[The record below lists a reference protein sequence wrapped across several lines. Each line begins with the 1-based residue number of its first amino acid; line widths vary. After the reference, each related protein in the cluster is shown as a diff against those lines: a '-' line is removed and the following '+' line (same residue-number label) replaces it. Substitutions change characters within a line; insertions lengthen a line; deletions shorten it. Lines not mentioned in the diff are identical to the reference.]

1 MLNANMETQEQHR
14 LQDKKI
20 TLTQAN
26 KIPKKLT
33 KSCQKANQTNR
44 ICLNCDEITRQ
55 FDPKRK
61 HGSRRYRN
69 YQRVELNFDR
79 ISVACSAGVRFQGV
93 FFLSQESDSFQL
105 ITFIV

>member
-33 KSCQKANQTNR
+33 KSCQKANQTN
-44 ICLNCDEITRQ
+44 
-55 FDPKRK
+55 
-61 HGSRRYRN
+61 
-69 YQRVELNFDR
+69 
-79 ISVACSAGVRFQGV
+79 
-93 FFLSQESDSFQL
+93 
-105 ITFIV
+105 